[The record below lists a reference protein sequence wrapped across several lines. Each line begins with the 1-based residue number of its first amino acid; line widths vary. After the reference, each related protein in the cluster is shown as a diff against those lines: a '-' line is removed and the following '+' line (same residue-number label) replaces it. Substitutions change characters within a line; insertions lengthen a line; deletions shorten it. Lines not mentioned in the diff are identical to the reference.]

1 MRDEKVQRLLSQE
14 KGTEWIHNLAWEKY
28 KMFVFFTVL
37 SGLKKKKSFPIP
49 LVRLEPK
56 FILPKCYFKP

>member
-14 KGTEWIHNLAWEKY
+14 KGTEWSHNLAWEKY

-37 SGLKKKKSFPIP
+37 SGLKKKKFPYSLSEIGAQIHP
-49 LVRLEPK
+49 T
-56 FILPKCYFKP
+56 

>member
-14 KGTEWIHNLAWEKY
+14 KGTEWSHNLAWEKY

-37 SGLKKKKSFPIP
+37 SGLKKKKVSLFP
-49 LVRLEPK
+49 
-56 FILPKCYFKP
+56 